1 MKNVNKSR
9 LLPNFLFSTF
19 TSIAETSSIMSPN
32 HLWQE
37 PKIPQCMLD
46 KEKEKVNK

>member
-9 LLPNFLFSTF
+9 LLPNLLFSTF
-19 TSIAETSSIMSPN
+19 TSIAKTSGIMSPN

-37 PKIPQCMLD
+37 PKIPKCLLD
-46 KEKEKVNK
+46 KEKEKVK